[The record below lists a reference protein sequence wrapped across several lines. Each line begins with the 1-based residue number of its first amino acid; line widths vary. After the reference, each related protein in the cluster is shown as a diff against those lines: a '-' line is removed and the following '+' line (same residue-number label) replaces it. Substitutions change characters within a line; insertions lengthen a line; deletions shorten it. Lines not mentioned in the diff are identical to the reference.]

1 MFSEPHRQ
9 IARALRDGIDLE
21 QIEAEIIDRAPVDD
35 DQRAALWLY
44 AEALRERR
52 STTAALAEDEPALR

>member
-9 IARALRDGIDLE
+9 IAQALRDGADLE
-21 QIEAEIIDRAPVDD
+21 EIEAQIIDRAPVDE

-44 AEALRERR
+44 AEAL
-52 STTAALAEDEPALR
+52 SDNPSAASLEDELALLG